1 MQKNKNTNNKQR
13 FNPRIEVF
21 SPFRKPF
28 AEEPERNSDPK
39 LENIAACCACTA
51 CTACR

>member
-1 MQKNKNTNNKQR
+1 MLKTVKKKKI

-28 AEEPERNSDPK
+28 SIPSADKVATAETEKAS
-39 LENIAACCACTA
+39 ACSACTA